1 MDDFTS
7 PDESLSTGKGGQWG
21 EPRGPCGVWGV
32 PTASHSH
39 RLTMCS

>member
-21 EPRGPCGVWGV
+21 EPGGPVGCGGSLR
-32 PTASHSH
+32 PLI
-39 RLTMCS
+39 LTV